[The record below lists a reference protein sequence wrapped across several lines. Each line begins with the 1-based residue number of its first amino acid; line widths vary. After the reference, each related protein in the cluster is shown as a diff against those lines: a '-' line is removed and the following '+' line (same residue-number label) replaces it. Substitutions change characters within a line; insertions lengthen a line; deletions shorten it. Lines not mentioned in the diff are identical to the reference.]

1 MRDMEEMPRCLSEGE
16 AWDRGLTQKALALC
30 GDGDILVGVILDGK
44 GRPFAVVYTEREG
57 VEPHAWLLPL
67 EGEKWKKGGE
77 D

>member
-1 MRDMEEMPRCLSEGE
+1 MEEMPRCLSEGE

-44 GRPFAVVYTEREG
+44 GRPFAVVYTEWEG

-67 EGEKWKKGGE
+67 EGEKWKEGGI
-77 D
+77 